1 MRVFENLL
9 GLCKDNP
16 DNKFIVRALKFIAGI
31 VIGIIYMGF
40 GLLGIVGIVASP
52 FVVSN
57 RLMQEA
63 FPKTLAE
70 GEWLSLV
77 LFAICFLAPCCVAYV
92 MITGIRDD
100 AVIKTEKRYESAE
113 RSYKSYVS
121 YEAKQ
126 IRAILDQYKIPSPDS
141 EEIYKL
147 LKDLE
152 GKDEETNS

>member
-1 MRVFENLL
+1 MHIFVNLL
-9 GLCKDNP
+9 DSCKDNP
-16 DNKFIVRALKFIAGI
+16 DNKFIVRALKFITRG
-31 VIGIIYMGF
+31 VIRIISMGCWALGIIGV
-40 GLLGIVGIVASP
+40 LLAPNIVP
-52 FVVSN
+52 F
-57 RLMQEA
+57 RLMKEI
-63 FPKTLAE
+63 FPKIYEEGNLLAV
-70 GEWLSLV
+70 V
-77 LFAICFLAPCCVAYV
+77 LLILCFVTPCCVVYWV
-92 MITGIRDD
+92 VTGVRDD